1 MGIPSLAMTADA
13 VEVVPSMQGG
23 GVAELPEGQVEGAR
37 GGNVR
42 FPPPPLVVEGTLVL
56 LLFLLLLLLLLL

>member
-1 MGIPSLAMTADA
+1 MTADA

-56 LLFLLLLLLLLL
+56 LLLLL